1 MKKRIISILLI
12 AVTVFTLFSINV
24 SAKDYKGKY
33 GYFIPCDK
41 TFSNS
46 VTSQTL
52 YGNNDY
58 IYLYA
63 DCRCYS
69 NTNIYYCF
77 ELYSDKNYKN
87 CVREYTYLSQD
98 DEDLPLAV
106 GVSLSKLKSGT
117 YYAITYTAIEENG
130 KFDVDTSCAYSFK
143 VVIKRSTSSIKTQ
156 TVVISGIKDTV
167 NGPKISWS
175 KIPNASKYIVY
186 RKKAGSSSWS
196 KLATVKSSKLY
207 YTDTSVKDASSKY
220 LYTVKAFDKD
230 GNKSKYLDVGVLG
243 YHVPAPKAE
252 SATLQENN
260 EISISWTKVSKVS
273 GYYIYRKE
281 IIGDSTTAWKKI
293 GSASYSSTTYTDKT
307 TKISGATYKYMV
319 RAYKNFSDGNKLKS
333 TYYKSYPSVK
343 FIEAPSINKIEAC
356 ESGLKVTW
364 GKVTGATSY
373 KVMRKPLD
381 SSEEFAVM
389 GTVSGDTAEFIDKTA
404 TADGAYLYTVCSDGK
419 DCKGSYSS
427 SGFEYI
433 ILKTPKITK
442 AVTIRDNDKVSVEFR
457 FDVSPYTS
465 EIKVYLKNENGKWE
479 NFASFGK
486 TKKATAILG
495 YNLKSI
501 ENYEFAIKTIRKKQ
515 STNLPD
521 TGYICTYYPEI
532 IPTSLVL
539 KGGIKLSWYDVG
551 ADEYKIYRTK
561 SGTDK
566 KELLSTVPYNYYVDA
581 EIEDDTVYTYEITYT
596 YNGKEIITDK
606 INPVSVGRLS
616 DNGGLGKVSFGK
628 QKNSKLT
635 ATWDNPNKVDCKLIN
650 FHIEDNTFYAYE
662 ITSDEK
668 NNYTFD
674 FATDTSHRLCV
685 SAVKAEGNLFYPY
698 DKAEFTEKTTLGKPE
713 SGSYTNGKTG
723 ITLSWAPVENASYY
737 KVSYGGN
744 KITTEE
750 TSVFVEYKSLSDF
763 STDFTVTTYDE
774 NGNYTKKMFRAYSYA
789 PPKDLNLSIY
799 KNHISIEITDY
810 FDRYNTYNLYRKA
823 EGEDTWKPVKKGEGY
838 SNDYFYDKSTKLG
851 KKYSYKAVVI
861 SNGKEVSEFSDE
873 YSVYCVPEP
882 TLSKIENV
890 KSGVKITWKKV
901 SVATSYGV
909 YRKTG
914 SEDWKKIA
922 TVTNPDTIS
931 YIDKKSVSGTK
942 YTYSV
947 RAFYNDSYSPIN
959 KTLTIYCLNP
969 VKITSATSTSKG
981 IKLKWDAV
989 QGAKSYNIYRKTG
1002 SGDYK
1007 RLTTIKDGSANS
1019 YVDTSAQKGKTYTYS
1034 ISVYHGSYY
1043 ADHANT
1049 VTCTDKY

>member
-1 MKKRIISILLI
+1 MKKRIISIFLV
-12 AVTVFTLFSINV
+12 AVTVFILFSVNV
-24 SAKDYKGKY
+24 SAKDYKGNY
-33 GYFIPCDK
+33 GYIIPCDK
-41 TFSNS
+41 SFSNS

-63 DCRCYS
+63 DCKEES
-69 NTNIYYCF
+69 GLNIYYCF
-77 ELYSDKNYKN
+77 ELYSDKNYEN
-87 CVREYTYLSQD
+87 CVREYSYLSEA
-98 DEDLPLAV
+98 DEYRSMAI
-106 GVSLSKLKSGT
+106 GVNLSKLKSGT
-117 YYAITYTAIEENG
+117 YYAITYTAIEKNG
-130 KFDVDTSCAYSFK
+130 TFDIDTSCVFGFK
-143 VVIKRSTSSIKTQ
+143 VVIKRSTSSVKTQ

-167 NGPKISWS
+167 NGPKISWN

-186 RKKAGSSSWS
+186 RKKTGSSSWS

-207 YTDTSVKDASSKY
+207 YTDTSVKDASSEY

-230 GNKSKYLDVGVLG
+230 GNKSKYLNVGVLG

-281 IIGDSTTAWKKI
+281 IFDGSSTSWKKI
-293 GSASYSSTTYTDKT
+293 GSASYSKTTYTDKT

-319 RAYKNFSDGNKLKS
+319 KAYKNFSDGNVLKS
-333 TYYKSYPSVK
+333 ANYTSYPSVK
-343 FIEAPSINKIEAC
+343 FIEAPLINKIEAC

-404 TADGAYLYTVCSDGK
+404 AADGAYLYTVCSDGK

-515 STNLPD
+515 STKLPD

-539 KGGIKLSWYDVG
+539 KDGIKLTWYDVG

-566 KELLSTVPYNYYVDA
+566 KELIATVPYNYYVDA
-581 EIEDDTVYTYEITYT
+581 EIEDDTLYTYEITYT
-596 YNGKEIITDK
+596 YNGKEIITDTVNS
-606 INPVSVGRLS
+606 INAGRLS
-616 DNGGLGKVSFGK
+616 DNGGLGKVSLGK
-628 QKNSKLT
+628 QKNKEVS
-635 ATWDNPNKVDCKLIN
+635 ATWNNPNNVDCILVVSRDNKNTFCKYIIETEEKNSYLLSSSSVETVPMSVTAVKVDGDLC
-650 FHIEDNTFYAYE
+650 YP
-662 ITSDEK
+662 
-668 NNYTFD
+668 FD
-674 FATDTSHRLCV
+674 KTEFA
-685 SAVKAEGNLFYPY
+685 
-698 DKAEFTEKTTLGKPE
+698 EKTLLGRPE
-713 SGSYTNGKTG
+713 SSSYSNGKTG
-723 ITLSWAPVENASYY
+723 ITLSWKPVENASYY
-737 KVSYGGN
+737 KITYGN
-744 KITTEE
+744 KKITSEE
-750 TSVFVEYKSLSDF
+750 PSAFIPYKSVSDTF
-763 STDFTVTTYDE
+763 MEYTVITYDE
-774 NGNYTKKMFRAYSYA
+774 NGNYTKKMFSAYSYA
-789 PPKDLNLSIY
+789 PPEDLKLSIY
-799 KNHISIEITDY
+799 KSHVNIEITDCL
-810 FDRYNTYNLYRKA
+810 DTHNKYNLYRKA
-823 EGEDTWKPVKKGEGY
+823 EGEDSWKLIKKDVDLNGY
-838 SNDYFYDKSTKLG
+838 YDKSTKLG
-851 KKYSYKAVVI
+851 KKYCYKAVVV
-861 SNGKEVSEFSDE
+861 SKGKEVSEFSDE

-890 KSGVKITWKKV
+890 KTGVKITWKKV
-901 SVATSYGV
+901 SVATSYAV

-914 SEDWKKIA
+914 SEEWKKIA
-922 TVTNPDTIS
+922 TVSNPDTLS
-931 YIDKKSVSGTK
+931 YIDKKGVSGTK
-942 YTYSV
+942 YQYSV
-947 RAFYNDSYSPIN
+947 IAYYNDTYSPIS
-959 KTLTIYCLNP
+959 KTLTIYRLNP
-969 VKITSATSTSKG
+969 VKLTSATSTSKG
-981 IKLKWDAV
+981 IKLKWESVA
-989 QGAKSYNIYRKTG
+989 GAKSYCVWRKTG

-1007 RLTTIKDGSANS
+1007 FITYVKDGSAVS
-1019 YVDTSAQKGKTYTYS
+1019 YVDASAKKGKTYTYY
-1034 ISVYHGSYY
+1034 VEAKNRDYHG
-1043 ADHANT
+1043 DHTNT
-1049 VTCTDKY
+1049 MTCTAKY